1 MVELGPLQTHE
12 LLITPVNRQSKEAI
26 QSPAWVADT
35 LRMISPIA
43 SVQTVPDTGTMVA
56 TVPTFMTAE
65 SVQSALGENFQ
76 VSINQRLQF

>member
-12 LLITPVNRQSKEAI
+12 LLIAPVNRQSKEAI
-26 QSPAWVADT
+26 QSPAWVAET
-35 LRMISPIA
+35 LRRIAPTA
-43 SVQTVPDTGTMVA
+43 SVQTVPDTGTIVA

-65 SVQSALGENFQ
+65 SVQSALGENFL

>member
-1 MVELGPLQTHE
+1 
-12 LLITPVNRQSKEAI
+12 
-26 QSPAWVADT
+26 
-35 LRMISPIA
+35 
-43 SVQTVPDTGTMVA
+43 MVA